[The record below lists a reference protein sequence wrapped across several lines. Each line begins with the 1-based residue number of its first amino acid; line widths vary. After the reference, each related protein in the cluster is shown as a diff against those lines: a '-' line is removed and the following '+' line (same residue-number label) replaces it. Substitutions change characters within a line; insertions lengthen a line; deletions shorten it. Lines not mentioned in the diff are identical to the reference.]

1 MLYGGF
7 NLMKRKILIFLCFIL
22 CIISLAN
29 VSATDEISEISEI
42 TEISDNDDNVISASQ
57 DDVVNELLSENQ
69 AINSDSELKT
79 DDNKNNDSL
88 NADNQVK
95 ETKFNLHNLTMYYK
109 DGRRFSGNLVDS
121 DGNPLSDM
129 TVFVTVNGVNR
140 TFITDKNGGFSF
152 AVNLI
157 PGIYPV
163 EATFLGAPGYLGSY
177 GLSFIYVKQTLY
189 ATNLTKYYGNPLK
202 FIVLV
207 SQNRTLDDIKL
218 SFNINGVM
226 YYRTT
231 GLLGTASLAI
241 NLIPGSYIITVERL
255 DTGEKLSANITV
267 KPLLTENKKVEMFY
281 RNGST
286 YDVKVTLQNGSTS
299 GPGEKVTFNI
309 NGILYTRTTDENG
322 TARLRINL
330 AQGHYIVTAE
340 YKGYKVSNNITV
352 KPVISASDLTKTYG
366 SPDPFVAKIVDGQ
379 GRPDSGK
386 IVRFNINGV
395 FYNATT
401 DSEGAAKLN
410 INLMPGQYIITSISP
425 NGNTIS
431 NKIVVKD
438 ANKTSTS

>member
-29 VSATDEISEISEI
+29 VSATDEISEITEI
-42 TEISDNDDNVISASQ
+42 TDNDDNVISASQ

-157 PGIYPV
+157 PGFYPV
-163 EATFLGAPGYLGSY
+163 EATFLGVPGYLGSF
-177 GLSFIYVKQTLY
+177 GVSFIHVKQTLY

-207 SQNRTLDDIKL
+207 SQNRTLEDIKL

-241 NLIPGSYIITVERL
+241 NLIPGTYRITVERL
-255 DTGEKLSANITV
+255 DTGERLGADITV

-286 YDVKVTLQNGSTS
+286 YDVKVILQNGSTS

-309 NGILYTRTTDENG
+309 NGILYTRTTDEKG
-322 TARLRINL
+322 IARLRINL
-330 AQGHYIVTAE
+330 AQGDYIVTAE
-340 YKGYKVSNNITV
+340 YKGYKVSNNIKV

-366 SPDPFVAKIVDGQ
+366 TPDPFVAKIVDGQ

-438 ANKTSTS
+438 ANTTSGS